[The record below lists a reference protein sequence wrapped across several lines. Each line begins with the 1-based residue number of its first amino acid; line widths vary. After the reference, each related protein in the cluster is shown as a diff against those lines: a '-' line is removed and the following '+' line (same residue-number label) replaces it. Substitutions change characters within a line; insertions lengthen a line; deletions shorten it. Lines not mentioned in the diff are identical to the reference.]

1 MRICRF
7 MLPEEGPRLG
17 AIVEGKV
24 YDLTAGDE
32 PAFQSMTAFVV
43 HTSGYRPENR
53 VALVADVLENNDLPV
68 YELAALEREPSAAFP
83 YLLAP
88 VDQQE
93 VWAAGVTYLISRDAR
108 EEESNQSNIYNRV
121 YDAPRPE
128 LFFKAT
134 PNRVVGHRDYVFVR
148 SDSGW
153 SVPEPELAL
162 FINPALEI
170 IGFTIGNDVSSR
182 DIEGEN
188 PLYLPQAKV
197 HRRCC
202 ALGPCVTL
210 KESANVPD
218 GKNLDVSA
226 AIYRAGK
233 PVYEAAINTSRI
245 KRTFEELLL
254 YLGRDQEYPNGV
266 VLLTGTGIVPSDF
279 DLTEG
284 DEVEIT
290 ISGIGTLRNPVRR
303 ASPDVK

>member
-1 MRICRF
+1 MRVCRF
-7 MLPEEGPRLG
+7 MLPGVGPRLG
-17 AIVEGKV
+17 AVVDDKV
-24 YDLTAGDE
+24 HDLTTVSE
-32 PAFQSMTAFVV
+32 PALQSMAAFVV
-43 HTSGYRPENR
+43 HTNGFRPESR
-53 VALVADVLENNDLPV
+53 VAFVADVLKSNDVPTF
-68 YELAALEREPSAAFP
+68 ELAELDREPSNDLP

-88 VDQQE
+88 VDLQE

-134 PNRVVGHRDYVFVR
+134 PNRVVGHRDHVFVR

-162 FINPALEI
+162 FINPAMQI
-170 IGFTIGNDVSSR
+170 VGFTIGNDVSSR

-202 ALGPCVTL
+202 ALGPYVTL
-210 KESANVPD
+210 KESENVPD
-218 GKNLDVSA
+218 GKNLDVSTS
-226 AIYRAGK
+226 IYRAGK
-233 PVYEAAINTSRI
+233 TVYDATINTSRI

-284 DEVEIT
+284 DEVEIS

-303 ASPDVK
+303 AAPDAK